1 MPGDF
6 DLVKQ
11 RIDLVQLIGEK
22 VPLKRAGRSYIG
34 LCPFHAE
41 KTPSFNVDPERR
53 TYRCFGC
60 GESGDAFTWLEKQD
74 GLDAGEALRV
84 LAERA
89 GVELTRR
96 KPEEREHE
104 KKLLAIHE
112 TAHFYFRQAL
122 RGTDRGKEAA
132 AYLAGRGIKPETV
145 EKFGLGY
152 APAFAD
158 GLLGYLRK
166 KGYTDAEAVASGLII
181 DHERGLFD
189 RFRDR
194 LMVPIR
200 DGKGRIVAFAG
211 RAMRP
216 GQPAKYMNSPRTDLF
231 DKSTTLFA
239 LDVAKAKMR
248 RTNEAVI
255 VEGQFDAIACH
266 QEGLDNAVAS
276 MGTALTEGQYRILD
290 DLKIEKA
297 VVAFDGD
304 AAGQANA
311 EKRGRELAVIVQRYG
326 ARAGRRGSVATR
338 TGLAVYV
345 AVLPEGM
352 DPDTLARADAP
363 RLRATLDTAEPVL
376 AFVIE
381 QIRKRSE
388 LVSPDGR
395 RRFLAETLPLLA
407 DEPDPLTREVYLGTL
422 SRLTGVPEASLRE
435 DLASAPGGGKA
446 AEPPGPRPAQGP
458 TERPPDAARE
468 RNAVTERYLVAQ
480 LIQFPEEAARLDL
493 DPEELS
499 DPDHRAIF
507 ELLRSGERPGPRY
520 PARLAAVVAALGAS
534 SPQPVDEDHAARAI
548 EMLALRL
555 RAENVRR
562 RMGEV
567 QAALLRGSEDVDD
580 LMDRLTTLRDELAWL
595 MRTQEQDTVLRTAQ
609 NEDE

>member
-1 MPGDF
+1 
-6 DLVKQ
+6 
-11 RIDLVQLIGEK
+11 VQLVGEK
-22 VPLKRAGRSYIG
+22 VALKRAGRSHVG

-41 KTPSFNVDPERR
+41 KTPSFHVDPERR
-53 TYRCFGC
+53 TYKCFGC
-60 GESGDAFTWLEKQD
+60 GVGGDCFTWVQQQD

-96 KPEEREHE
+96 APEEREYE

-122 RGTDRGKEAA
+122 RGTDQGKAAA
-132 AYLAGRGIKPETV
+132 AYLSGRGIKPETV

-152 APAFAD
+152 APAFPD

-200 DGKGRIVAFAG
+200 DGKGRIIAFAG
-211 RAMRP
+211 RAMRAS
-216 GQPAKYMNSPRTDLF
+216 QPAKYMNSPRTDLF

-248 RTNEAVI
+248 RTSEAVI

-311 EKRGRELAVIVQRYG
+311 EKRGRELAAILQRYG
-326 ARAGRRGSVATR
+326 ARAGRRGNVATR

-352 DPDTLARADAP
+352 DPDQLARTDAR
-363 RLRATLDTAEPVL
+363 RLRETLDAAEPVL

-381 QIRKRSE
+381 QIRKRSD

-407 DEPDPLTREVYLGTL
+407 DEPDPLTRELYLGTL
-422 SRLTGVPEASLRE
+422 SRLTGVPEGSLRDE
-435 DLASAPGGGKA
+435 LAATPTGAKA
-446 AEPPGPRPAQGP
+446 AERAAQHAAEAP
-458 TERPPDAARE
+458 KERPPEPARE
-468 RNAVTERYLVAQ
+468 RMTVTERYLMAQ

-493 DPEELS
+493 DPEEFS
-499 DPDHRAIF
+499 DPDHRAIY
-507 ELLRSGERPGPRY
+507 ELLRSGERSGPRY
-520 PARLAAVVAALGAS
+520 PAQLAAVTAALGAS
-534 SPQPVDEDHAARAI
+534 TPPPVDEDHAVRAI
-548 EMLALRL
+548 EQLALRL

-562 RMGEV
+562 RMGDV
-567 QAALLRGSEDVDD
+567 QAALLRGSGDVGD

-595 MRTQEQDTVLRTAQ
+595 MRTQEQDTVLRIAE